1 MSIKGRIV
9 SFQVIITLAVLSMAL
24 ATYFAIHNSN
34 DQFERMKQSRQQLE
48 AVTRLAVQINRF
60 SEQIAELLLLG
71 DAERPDFE
79 TARADTEAAFEAL
92 RRFALAEREAFP
104 SRADDEENGDLA
116 SRVEAMYALFRE
128 IDRAA
133 ERVLLLDGEN
143 RRADAIELFRTE
155 IENKLDADLERLV
168 LVASAG
174 ENAKVARAD
183 ADAQALT
190 YGIMGATLALL
201 ITLLVITLGAG
212 YLFTRS
218 LGVPIAALSQ
228 GAVAVGRGDL
238 HHRID
243 YDKPNEFG
251 QLARRFNAMAAE
263 LQQQRTSL
271 LATQR
276 NLEHEVSE
284 RTHELAEANRVLE
297 ALDRKRVQFLA
308 DVSHELKTPLTVL
321 RGEAEVTLRGPSKP
335 ESAYRSAL
343 TAIVAQTVE
352 MGNLIDDLLFLSRS
366 EADELRFTFAPVSLT
381 KVVSEAIQDAAVLA
395 RDRNVRIAFEGASA
409 GPVVRADARRL
420 KQAVLIVLD
429 NAAKYAD
436 PKTGI
441 TVRVA
446 AGAEDAEVRVRDHGT
461 GIPPEEIPHV
471 FQRFYRGAR
480 ARHGDG
486 SGLGLPIARWIVEK
500 HQGSIDLSSAP
511 GEGTEVRIALRP
523 VNAA

>member
-201 ITLLVITLGAG
+201 ITLLVITLGRAICSRDRWG
-212 YLFTRS
+212 CRLQRYRR
-218 LGVPIAALSQ
+218 
-228 GAVAVGRGDL
+228 GR
-238 HHRID
+238 
-243 YDKPNEFG
+243 
-251 QLARRFNAMAAE
+251 
-263 LQQQRTSL
+263 
-271 LATQR
+271 
-276 NLEHEVSE
+276 
-284 RTHELAEANRVLE
+284 
-297 ALDRKRVQFLA
+297 
-308 DVSHELKTPLTVL
+308 
-321 RGEAEVTLRGPSKP
+321 
-335 ESAYRSAL
+335 
-343 TAIVAQTVE
+343 
-352 MGNLIDDLLFLSRS
+352 SRS
-366 EADELRFTFAPVSLT
+366 VA
-381 KVVSEAIQDAAVLA
+381 AICITASTTTSPTSSDSSP
-395 RDRNVRIAFEGASA
+395 GASTRW
-409 GPVVRADARRL
+409 PRSCSSREPRSS
-420 KQAVLIVLD
+420 
-429 NAAKYAD
+429 
-436 PKTGI
+436 
-441 TVRVA
+441 
-446 AGAEDAEVRVRDHGT
+446 
-461 GIPPEEIPHV
+461 PHS
-471 FQRFYRGAR
+471 A
-480 ARHGDG
+480 
-486 SGLGLPIARWIVEK
+486 I
-500 HQGSIDLSSAP
+500 SSMK
-511 GEGTEVRIALRP
+511 
-523 VNAA
+523 